1 MPDQSLFCSQ
11 SFSKQNVNAFIVG
24 VRSADSKQK
33 AVSQLTKSE
42 KNWQNDLISKKSE
55 ICTYRSRINQII
67 QDINFNRCEFKTYIW

>member
-42 KNWQNDLISKKSE
+42 KN
-55 ICTYRSRINQII
+55 
-67 QDINFNRCEFKTYIW
+67 